1 MALLI
6 LYFSLAIGVSFVCS
20 ILESVLLSVSMPYVS
35 VMEDKHPKAARLMR
49 HHKLNLNKSIASIL
63 ILNTIANTLGA
74 AGVGAQAGAIFGST
88 AVLYVSGVL
97 TFAILFFSEIIPKT
111 IGTLYWKELA
121 PMAAYLI
128 RFFIFI
134 TYPIIIITMFVTN
147 KISKNRV
154 GMNSMTK
161 AELIE
166 TMLMSEGQ
174 GEIDEHEA
182 DVIEN
187 VLQLDEI
194 KAKDILTPRSVVYAL
209 EENISIKE
217 AVEFDGIFQFSR
229 MPIYDESIDM
239 VTGIVLTKKVFQQA
253 VKDDSIAIREIKKEI
268 YRINENIPVSKVLN
282 LFIKKKEHMFLVV
295 DSYGQTEGIVTLEDC
310 IETVLGVE
318 IMDESDTVEDMR
330 ELAKQK
336 MKHRRKQVGHRQVS

>member
-1 MALLI
+1 M
-6 LYFSLAIGVSFVCS
+6 
-20 ILESVLLSVSMPYVS
+20 
-35 VMEDKHPKAARLMR
+35 KQ
-49 HHKLNLNKSIASIL
+49 HKLNINKSIASIL

-121 PMAAYLI
+121 PISAYII

-134 TYPIIIITMFVTN
+134 TYPIIIITMFVTD
-147 KISKNRV
+147 KISKKRI
-154 GMNSMTK
+154 GMNSLTK

-209 EENISIKE
+209 EENISIKD
-217 AVEFDGIFQFSR
+217 AIEFDGIFQFSR
-229 MPIYDESIDM
+229 MPVYDESIDM
-239 VTGIVLTKKVFQQA
+239 VTGILLTKKVFQQA

-268 YRINENIPVSKVLN
+268 FRINENIPVSKVLN

-336 MKHRRKQVGHRQVS
+336 MKSRRKEVGHRQAS

>member
-1 MALLI
+1 MTLLI
-6 LYFSLAIGVSFVCS
+6 VYFTLAIGVSFICS

-35 VMEDKHPKAARLMR
+35 VLEKKHPKAARLMK
-49 HHKLNLNKSIASIL
+49 HHKLNINKSIASIL

-74 AGVGAQAGAIFGST
+74 AGVGAQAGALFGSA
-88 AVLYVSGVL
+88 AVFYVSGIL

-121 PMAAYLI
+121 PLAAYII
-128 RFFIFI
+128 RFFIVI
-134 TYPIIIITMFVTN
+134 TYPIILVTLFVTN
-147 KISKNRV
+147 KISKNRS
-154 GMNSMTK
+154 GMDSLTK

-166 TMLMSEGQ
+166 TMLLSEGQ

-209 EENISIKE
+209 EENSSVKD

-229 MPIYDESIDM
+229 MPVYDESIDM
-239 VTGIVLTKKVFQQA
+239 ITGIVLTKKVFQQA
-253 VKDDSIAIREIKKEI
+253 VKDNAIAIGEIKKEI
-268 YRINENIPVSKVLN
+268 FRINENIPVSKVLN

-295 DSYGQTEGIVTLEDC
+295 DSYGQTEGIITLEDC

-330 ELAKQK
+330 ELAMQRMKSRLKQ
-336 MKHRRKQVGHRQVS
+336 HQAS

>member
-6 LYFSLAIGVSFVCS
+6 LYFSLAIGVSFICS

-35 VMEDKHPKAARLMR
+35 VMEEKHPKAARLMR
-49 HHKLNLNKSIASIL
+49 HHKLNINKSIASIL

-74 AGVGAQAGAIFGST
+74 AGVGAQAGSIFGST

-121 PMAAYLI
+121 PMAAHLI

-134 TYPIIIITMFVTN
+134 TYPIILVTLFVTD

-194 KAKDILTPRSVVYAL
+194 KARDILTPRSVVYAL

-217 AVEFDGIFQFSR
+217 AIEFDGIFQFSR
-229 MPIYDESIDM
+229 MPVYDESIDM

-268 YRINENIPVSKVLN
+268 FRINENIPVSKVLN

-336 MKHRRKQVGHRQVS
+336 MKHRRKQVGNRQVS

>member
-35 VMEDKHPKAARLMR
+35 VMKDKHPKAARLMR

-88 AVLYVSGVL
+88 AVLYVSGIL

-121 PMAAYLI
+121 PISAHLI

-154 GMNSMTK
+154 GMNSLTK

-217 AVEFDGIFQFSR
+217 AIEFDGIFQFSR
-229 MPIYDESIDM
+229 MPVYDESIDM
-239 VTGIVLTKKVFQQA
+239 VTGILLTKKVFQQA

-336 MKHRRKQVGHRQVS
+336 MKTQRKAVGHRQVS